1 MKIMR
6 RRPEESKEQRFR
18 KIYEDYYA
26 SFCIYAKQFIDD
38 RNIREDI
45 VSDVFATLWRK
56 RNEMELRPET
66 VLAFL
71 KTCVRNSCLNYI
83 KHQNYEMDYVE
94 SYKARSPAYEIDP
107 DMVYTLEELYDL
119 LYQTLEKLPEN
130 YRTVFVK
137 HFFEGKT
144 HVEIARDMGL
154 SVKSIDRYKQK
165 VMEILRH
172 ELKDYLPILLIIF
185 HHASS

>member
-1 MKIMR
+1 MR
-6 RRPEESKEQRFR
+6 RKSEQSKEQSFR

-66 VLAFL
+66 TLAFL

-83 KHQNYEMDYVE
+83 KHQRYEIDYVE
-94 SYKARSPAYEIDP
+94 NYRVGPPAYEIDP
-107 DMVYTLEELYDL
+107 DTVYSLEELYKL

-144 HVEIARDMGL
+144 HIEIARDMSL

-172 ELKDYLPILLIIF
+172 ELKDYLPILLIILNQ
-185 HHASS
+185 SSS